1 MSDSSTTQPQAGGQV
16 WFSWILMGI
25 AGATD
30 AVGFLLFA
38 GLYVSFMSGDAT
50 QTGVELGQWD
60 VSAVVK
66 FLGAQLLFV
75 CGVALGH
82 YVLHRVKALS
92 SAYLMFVEG
101 ALLVI
106 AGMVAVALPDDLRT
120 AAMFVAFL
128 CTVLAMGIQNA
139 VLHQAGGSP
148 VGTMVTGTLVRL
160 GQAIATKL
168 AGGPLKAVADTGQ
181 WLFFVSG
188 AVFGTLCYAKVGAIG
203 FLPPAAVALVVAV
216 ILFRVRPQW
225 VTHQTR

>member
-1 MSDSSTTQPQAGGQV
+1 VSDSPTTPSQAGGQV

-60 VSAVVK
+60 LPSVAK

-82 YVLHRVKALS
+82 YVLHRVRQLS
-92 SAYLMFVEG
+92 SAYLMLAEA
-101 ALLVI
+101 ALLVV
-106 AGMVAVALPDDLRT
+106 AGLAAAAMPQLHT
-120 AAMFVAFL
+120 AALFTAFL

-160 GQAIATKL
+160 GQAIAKKL
-168 AGGPLKAVADTGQ
+168 AGGPLKAAADAGQ
-181 WLFFVSG
+181 WLFFVGG
-188 AVFGTLCYAKVGAIG
+188 AVFGTVCYAKIG
-203 FLPPAAVALVVAV
+203 PIAFLPPAVVAFAVAVT
-216 ILFRVRPQW
+216 LFRVRPDW
-225 VTHQTR
+225 TSNIVR